1 MTEKPHPDGRD
12 YRQTLFLPETGFPM
26 RAGLPKAEPQWLERW
41 ERTGLYSRLREEAKG
56 RPRFVLHDGPPY
68 ANGHIHIGTAMN
80 KILKDIVVRSRQ
92 MQGFD
97 APYVPGWDCHGLP
110 IEWKVEENYR
120 AKGRRKEEV
129 PGSEFRA
136 ACREFAQHWLDVQR
150 AEFKRL
156 GVAGD
161 WDNPYTTMAFDAE
174 AAIVAELLQFAHKG
188 MLYRGSKPVM
198 WSPVEKT
205 ALAEAEVE
213 YRDHVSH
220 TIWVR
225 FPVVEGAQTPEIL
238 DGADIVI
245 WTTTPWTIPGNK
257 AIAWSPAIAYG
268 VYEVNAVD
276 DSAFTPWAKPGDRL
290 VIADALADSVAKAA
304 KISAWTRIGGA
315 GAAELRGVEC
325 AHPFRDLKGA
335 QGHWDYAVPLLD
347 GDHVT
352 EEAGTGFVHT
362 APGHG
367 HDDYIV
373 WRAHGHHEIPK
384 TVDENGA
391 FMEHVPVFAGLEVIR
406 TEGKKAG
413 EDGPANEAVI
423 KALIETGLLLARGR
437 LTHSYPHSWRSKA
450 PVIFRNTEQWFI
462 ALDDG
467 SELRRKA
474 LDSIAATHW
483 TPKQA
488 ENRITAMVADR
499 PDWLISR
506 QRAWGV
512 PITLFVHR
520 QTGDYLRDEA
530 VDARILDAVRE
541 GGTDSWFDLPPEH
554 FLGDAYSPEDWIRVT
569 DILDVWFDSGST
581 HAFVL
586 EPRGLGWPA
595 DLYLEGSD
603 QHRGW
608 FQSSLLEACGTRG
621 RAPYKAVLTHGF
633 VMDGEG
639 RKMSKSAGNVVSPE
653 DVAKQY
659 GAEILRIWV
668 ASSDFTDDLRIGDE
682 ILNSCVD
689 SYRKLRN
696 TMRYLLGALK
706 DWDESERIEPA
717 EMPSLERFVLH
728 RLSELDVTVRRA
740 YEAHDYRRAFSAL
753 FNFCAVE
760 LSSFYFDVRKD
771 VLYCDPLR
779 STRRRACRTVMDKL
793 FTRLTAWLA
802 PIMVFTMEEVWLSRF
817 PSDGGS
823 VHARLFPETP
833 EAWRD
838 EALAADWAVLRRLRR
853 AVTGALEVERRDKR
867 IGASLEAAPHIH
879 VTSPD
884 YAAALDRQRGESTRE
899 DFLAELCITSG
910 ATLRDGA
917 GPAEAFRLEGVDDVS
932 VVPARAGGVKCA
944 RSWKFFDPA
953 AADPAYPGITPR
965 DAQAVAEWDGMRGGA
980 HAG

>member
-1 MTEKPHPDGRD
+1 MSKQAESGGRD
-12 YRQTLFLPETGFPM
+12 YRETLFLPETGFPM
-26 RAGLPKAEPQWLERW
+26 RAGLPKAEPEWLARW
-41 ERTGLYSRLREEAKG
+41 SNMDLYGKLRAASEG

-80 KILKDIVVRSRQ
+80 KVLKDMVVRSRQ
-92 MQGFD
+92 MAGFD

-110 IEWKVEENYR
+110 IEWKVEEAYR
-120 AKGRRKEEV
+120 AKGKKKEDV
-129 PGSEFRA
+129 PTGEFRA
-136 ACREFAQHWLDVQR
+136 ACRDFAQKWLDVQR
-150 AEFKRL
+150 EEFKRL
-156 GVAGD
+156 GGCGD

-174 AAIVAELLQFAHKG
+174 ADIVEELLKFAHKG

-225 FPVVEGAQTPEIL
+225 FPVVQGPEVL

-257 AIAWSPAIAYG
+257 AVAWSTSIEYG
-268 VYEVNAVD
+268 VYEVKAVD
-276 DSAFTPWAKPGDRL
+276 DSQFTPWAKPGDRL
-290 VIADALADSVAKAA
+290 VLADALAQSVADAA
-304 KISAWTRIGGA
+304 KISDWTRVADA
-315 GAAELRGVEC
+315 GDLRGVEC
-325 AHPFRDLKGA
+325 AHPFRDLA
-335 QGHWDYAVPLLD
+335 EAHGHWDYAVPLLD

-367 HDDYIV
+367 QEDYIV

-391 FMEHVPVFAGLEVIR
+391 FTPNVPVFAGLEVIR

-413 EDGPANEAVI
+413 QDGPANEAVI
-423 KALIETGLLLARGR
+423 KALIENGTLLARGK

-462 ALDDG
+462 ALDDD
-467 SELRRKA
+467 EDLRAKA
-474 LDSIAATHW
+474 LDAIAATQW
-483 TPKQA
+483 TPKVA
-488 ENRITAMVADR
+488 ENRITAMVEDR

-512 PITLFVHR
+512 PITLFVC
-520 QTGDYLRDEA
+520 QSTGDYLRDA
-530 VDARILDAVRE
+530 DVDARIVQAVRE
-541 GGTDSWFDLPPEH
+541 GGADAWFELPAEH
-554 FLGDAYSPEDWIRVT
+554 FLGEAYSTEEWTKIT

-586 EPRGLGWPA
+586 EARDMGWPA

-633 VMDGEG
+633 VMDGKG
-639 RKMSKSAGNVVSPE
+639 MKMSKSAGNTVSPLE
-653 DVAKQY
+653 VADKY

-668 ASSDFTDDLRIGDE
+668 ASSDFTEDLRIGDE
-682 ILNSCVD
+682 ILGSSVD

-706 DWDESERIEPA
+706 DFDESERVAPDA
-717 EMPSLERFVLH
+717 MPSLERLILH
-728 RLSELDVTVRRA
+728 RMAEVDAIVRKA
-740 YEAHDYRRAFSAL
+740 YEVYDYRRAFTAL
-753 FNFCAVE
+753 FNFCAVD

-771 VLYCDPLR
+771 VLYCDPLG
-779 STRRRACRTVMDKL
+779 SDRRRACRTVMDEL
-793 FTRLTAWLA
+793 FSRLTAWLA

-817 PSDGGS
+817 PSDTDS
-823 VHARLFPETP
+823 VHLRTFPDTP
-833 EAWRD
+833 ESWRD

-853 AVTGALEVERRDKR
+853 AVTGALEVERREKR
-867 IGASLEAAPHIH
+867 IGASLEAAPAIH
-879 VTSPD
+879 VASGD
-884 YAAALDRQRGESTRE
+884 YAAALDRQRGDDSRE
-899 DFLAELCITSG
+899 DFLAELCIASG
-910 ATLRDGA
+910 AALAEGAAPDG
-917 GPAEAFRLEGVDDVS
+917 AFRLEGVDDIA
-932 VVPARAGGVKCA
+932 VVPAKAPGVKCA
-944 RSWKFFDPA
+944 RSWKFFDPET
-953 AADPAYPGITPR
+953 ADPAYPDVTPR
-965 DAQAVAEWDGMRGGA
+965 DARALKEWDAA